1 MIGISNNPK
10 AFALFFMGKDEIDLP
25 YFEAIPLEQKSVR
38 KLDYQQNLS
47 DLINNYQYSY
57 DIEHLHQIFEKI
69 VVVGVGFGA
78 VIANEI
84 AHRYELRALLINPN
98 IGDKNLPFQFTNTQS
113 VHVLIEENK
122 VNFTKKEYERFFTEA
137 NKNWEVEFEHGDCYD
152 VGGLL
157 QMAIADLAECSW
169 AWIDDATWYG
179 ED

>member
-137 NKNWEVEFEHGDCYD
+137 NKNWEVELEHGDCYD

>member
-1 MIGISNNPK
+1 MIGISDNPK
-10 AFALFFMGKDEIDLP
+10 AFALFIMGKDEPDSP
-25 YFEAIPLEQKSVR
+25 YFKAIPLEQKSVR

-47 DLINNYQYSY
+47 DLINNYQYSH
-57 DIEHLHQIFEKI
+57 DIEHLHQMFEKI

-98 IGDKNLPFQFTNTQS
+98 IGDKNLPFQLTNTQS
-113 VHVLIEENK
+113 VHVMIEEEMADSSKQNYK
-122 VNFTKKEYERFFTEA
+122 QFFA
-137 NKNWEVEFEHGDCYD
+137 QAPKNWEVEFVRGDCYG
-152 VGGLL
+152 VGGEL
-157 QMAIADLAECSW
+157 QIAVADLAECSW